1 MPINKA
7 KVSEVSQEKV
17 TNLINDLGSKASKTS
32 PVFDN
37 APVLPASGIQF
48 VDGAQKKEGVPSQ
61 TRIIRKTT
69 SYTLNNLDERDCL
82 IEINSVLPTTF
93 TIPTDQVLNFPIG
106 SSLDIVQ
113 ANSGDVT
120 IQTSPITTST
130 FGSGGAQ
137 NTITVNLSS
146 ENLNVEANQLISGT
160 GIVPGT
166 LVVSTNGTEVTVDT
180 PFSGQVSGTLT
191 FRVGLVATPGFKLRT
206 KWSSATILKRARNSW
221 LVFGDLEA

>member
-1 MPINKA
+1 MPINRA
-7 KVSEVSQEKV
+7 KVSELSQEKV
-17 TNLINDLGSKASKTS
+17 TNLINDLGSKASKS
-32 PVFDN
+32 NPVFDN
-37 APVLPASGIQF
+37 APVLPAGGIQF
-48 VDGAQKKEGVPSQ
+48 TDGAQKKEGVPSK
-61 TRIIRKTT
+61 TTIIRKTD
-69 SYTLNNLDERDCL
+69 SYTLNSLDERDCL

-106 SSLDIVQ
+106 SSLDLVQ

-120 IQTSPITTST
+120 IATSPITTAT

-137 NTITVNLSS
+137 NTITINLAA
-146 ENLNVEANQLISGT
+146 ENLNVESNQLISGT
-160 GIVPGT
+160 GIVPGS

-180 PFSGQVSGTLT
+180 PFSGQVSGTIT
-191 FRVGLVATPGFKLRT
+191 FKVGLVATPGFKLRT

>member
-7 KVSEVSQEKV
+7 KVSELSQEKV
-17 TNLINDLGSKASKTS
+17 TNLINDLGSKASKS
-32 PVFDN
+32 NAVFDN
-37 APVLPASGIQF
+37 APVLPAGGIQF
-48 VDGAQKKEGVPSQ
+48 TDGAQKKEGVPSK
-61 TRIIRKTT
+61 TTIIRKTA
-69 SYTLNNLDERDCL
+69 SYTLTSLDERDCL
-82 IEINSVLPTTF
+82 IEMNSVLPTTF

-106 SSLDIVQ
+106 SSLDLVQ

-120 IQTSPITTST
+120 IETSPITTST

-137 NTITVNLSS
+137 NTITINLAAQ
-146 ENLNVEANQLISGT
+146 NLNVEENQLISGT
-160 GIVPGT
+160 GIVPGS

-180 PFSGQVSGTLT
+180 PFSGQVSGTIT
-191 FRVGLVATPGFKLRT
+191 FKVGLVATPGFKLRT

>member
-1 MPINKA
+1 MPINRA
-7 KVSEVSQEKV
+7 RVSEVSQEKV
-17 TNLINDLGSKASKTS
+17 TNLINDLSSKASKTN

-37 APVLPASGIQF
+37 APILPASGIQF
-48 VDGAQKKEGVPSQ
+48 IDGPQKREGVPSQ
-61 TRIIRKTT
+61 TRIIRKTS
-69 SYTLNNLDERDCL
+69 SYTISSLDERDCL
-82 IEINSVLPTTF
+82 IEMNSVLPLTF

-113 ANSGDVT
+113 ANSGDVS
-120 IQTSPITTST
+120 IETSPITTSQ

-137 NTITVNLSS
+137 NTITITLSAQ
-146 ENLNVEANQLISGT
+146 NLNVESNQLISGT

-180 PFSGQVSGTLT
+180 PFSGQVSGTIT
-191 FRVGLVATPGFKLRT
+191 FKVGLVATPGFKLRT

>member
-1 MPINKA
+1 MPINRA

-17 TNLINDLGSKASKTS
+17 TNLINDLSSKASKTN

-48 VDGAQKKEGVPSQ
+48 VDGSQKKEGVPSK
-61 TRIIRKTT
+61 TTIIRKTA
-69 SYTLNNLDERDCL
+69 SYTLSSLDERDCL
-82 IEINSVLPTTF
+82 IEINSVLPTNF
-93 TIPTDQVLNFPIG
+93 TIPTDQALNFPIG

-120 IQTSPITTST
+120 IQTSPITTGQ
-130 FGSGGAQ
+130 FGSGGGSNA
-137 NTITVNLSS
+137 ITFNLSAQ
-146 ENLNVEANQLISGT
+146 NLNVEANQLVSGT

-166 LVVSTNGTEVTVDT
+166 LVVSTNGTSVTVDT
-180 PFSGQVSGTLT
+180 PFSGQVSGQIT